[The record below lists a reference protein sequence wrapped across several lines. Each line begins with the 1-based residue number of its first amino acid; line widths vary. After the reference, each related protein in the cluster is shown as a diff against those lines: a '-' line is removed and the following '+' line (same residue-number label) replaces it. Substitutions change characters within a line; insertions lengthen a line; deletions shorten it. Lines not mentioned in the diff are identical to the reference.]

1 MKYVGEKP
9 KRRGRY
15 LVHFE
20 KVGILFRPKW
30 LAIRFDEV
38 RQQYALSYHSPEH
51 LVRHYPSL
59 NAAKNAAIR
68 LQAKFH
74 KLDTDLVLREGRFL
88 GPIPIHAPPEKND
101 HDDTTRK

>member
-1 MKYVGEKP
+1 VKYVGEKP

-20 KVGILFRPKW
+20 KVGILFRPRW
-30 LAIRFDEV
+30 LAICFDEA

-59 NAAKNAAIR
+59 DAAKNAAVR
-68 LQAKFH
+68 LRAKFM
-74 KLDTDLVLREGRFL
+74 KLDPVLA
-88 GPIPIHAPPEKND
+88 PIPVYLPDPSRPS
-101 HDDTTRK
+101 TTRI

>member
-15 LVHFE
+15 LLRFE
-20 KVGILFRPKW
+20 KVGVLFRPRW
-30 LAIRFDEV
+30 LTIRFDAT

-59 NAAKNAAIR
+59 DAAKNAAER
-68 LQAKFH
+68 LQAKLA
-74 KLDTDLVLREGRFL
+74 KLDAGLDPV
-88 GPIPIHAPPEKND
+88 PIHAPPEESS
-101 HDDTTRK
+101 